1 MTDIDKANALDW
13 LNEIATNPKGWRMF
27 YSDSETKYCVETA
40 IALLKEQAEKI
51 KSLERTIEDICC
63 GGS

>member
-40 IALLKEQAEKI
+40 IALLK
-51 KSLERTIEDICC
+51 SLEQTIEDICC